1 MISVTINYATLPFG
15 LRRPRIMRR
24 ESQYGLWNKTGDW
37 ANSGMA
43 YYNIYWNFG
52 EYLNDW
58 SSGEL
63 SDELM
68 QDLLDNPQ
76 DWGFCDYCSEGPNGD
91 QDGFIRLKDWSD
103 PDAHPRFDPS
113 DSNHRA
119 HLEDMQQ
126 VPTPRKDYV
135 ISENRMDI
143 LWPFYHLT
151 GPTGLAEKAYIDLEK
166 QVSGSVGKAMPGT
179 NYEKERD
186 KTLSSADDI
195 FPFPY
200 RMWWYFETKYEQNGN
215 FITYTFDR
223 ERFVEDVEKRM
234 SRANDLDPTRPL
246 TPSADQ
252 MAIINSFGK
261 YNSILDIDNQT
272 LITPALRK
280 TTRLVNYRVVR
291 NPDTTAE
298 CILDQCR
305 GSKIKRGDTWENT
318 CQTPLMIR

>member
-1 MISVTINYATLPFG
+1 MTINYATLPFG

-24 ESQYGLWNKTGDW
+24 EPQYGLWNKTGDW
-37 ANSGMA
+37 SSSGMA
-43 YYNIYWNFG
+43 YYNIYWNYG
-52 EYLNDW
+52 EWLNDW

-68 QDLLDNPQ
+68 QNLLDNPQ
-76 DWGFCDYCSEGPNGD
+76 DWGFCEYCSEGPNGD
-91 QDGFIRLKDWSD
+91 QDAFIRLKDWSD
-103 PDAHPRFDPS
+103 PDAHPRFDPNLENWE
-113 DSNHRA
+113 D
-119 HLEDMQQ
+119 HLENMQQ

-135 ISENRMDI
+135 LSENQMDI
-143 LWPFYHLT
+143 WWPFYHLT
-151 GPTGLAEKAYIDLEK
+151 GPTGLAEMDYIDLEN
-166 QVSGSVGKAMPGT
+166 QVSGSARSI
-179 NYEKERD
+179 KEM
-186 KTLSSADDI
+186 LSSADNI
-195 FPFPY
+195 YPFPS
-200 RMWWYFETKYEQNGN
+200 RMWWYFETKYESNGN

-223 ERFVEDVEKRM
+223 ERFLKDVKKIM
-234 SRANDLDPTRPL
+234 AKANKLDPTRPL

-280 TTRLVNYRVVR
+280 TTPLVNYRVVR

-298 CILDQCR
+298 CILPQCR
-305 GSKIKRGDTWENT
+305 GSKTKRGDTWENT